1 MLGGVWEAIGVRSQD
16 ATAITSEEKRQAL
29 DGVLNSRTLARSG
42 RLKDLLRF
50 IAEAEIESRSAQ
62 LNEYSIGV
70 EALGRPEGYS
80 TLEDSSVR
88 SRTHELRQKLER
100 YYSSEAPGAAI
111 RIEILKG
118 SHCAAFTR
126 NHISKPPSPAWG
138 GLDRRLLGAL
148 GAGLAVGV
156 LATWLL
162 LAMRP
167 GRPAA
172 RDAVEWTPALEAIW
186 QPFLDPSTPLMVSFE
201 TRLFVRG
208 GDLGLGIRDFQVNE
222 MGQVESSAPLMRIQ
236 KLFDL
241 PQLYEDRNYT
251 DFGAAQAVF
260 LLARLLSTKKPNITL
275 KRSVDV
281 TWNDIR
287 DNNLIFLGKP
297 NTDPEIQHFLAKSEF
312 IDELTRIRVLHP
324 KASEPSE
331 YVERF
336 DPTSPSNWNEK
347 YAVISMVPGAG
358 PGKHVLSMAAS
369 GSEHPW
375 AVGEYMTAPEHAKE
389 LVEHLRLPSGRL
401 PAAYQVVIRARFRG
415 QEPTRVE
422 YVTHRV
428 LSAQ

>member
-1 MLGGVWEAIGVRSQD
+1 MRRQD
-16 ATAITSEEKRQAL
+16 ETAITPEEKRQAL
-29 DGVLNSRTLARSG
+29 DGVLSSRTLARSG
-42 RLKDLLRF
+42 RLKNLLRF
-50 IAEAEIESRSAQ
+50 IAEAEIEGRSAQ
-62 LNEYSIGV
+62 LNEYAIGV
-70 EALGRPEGYS
+70 EALSRPEGYS

-100 YYSSEAPGAAI
+100 YYSSEAPGAAV
-111 RIEILKG
+111 RVELLKG
-118 SHCAAFTR
+118 SHCATFIR
-126 NHISKPPSPAWG
+126 NQISKPASPAWG
-138 GLDRRLLGAL
+138 SFDRRLLGAL

-156 LATWLL
+156 LATWLVL
-162 LAMRP
+162 SI
-167 GRPAA
+167 RPARLA
-172 RDAVEWTPALEAIW
+172 PQNAVGWTPALEAIW
-186 QPFLDPSTPLMVSFE
+186 QPFLDPGTPLMVSFE
-201 TRLFVRG
+201 TRLFLRAG
-208 GDLGLGIRDFQVNE
+208 TLNIRDYRVNE
-222 MGQVESSAPLMRIQ
+222 MGQVESSQALMKIQ
-236 KLFDL
+236 KLFEL

-260 LLARLLSTKKPNITL
+260 LVTRLLSTKKLNITL

-297 NTDPEIQHFLAKSEF
+297 NTDPQIRHFLAKSEF

-324 KASEPSE
+324 KAGEPSE
-331 YVERF
+331 YVDRS
-336 DPTSPSNWNEK
+336 DSSGPSNWNEK
-347 YAVISMVPGAG
+347 YAVISMVPGAE

-375 AVGEYMTAPEHAKE
+375 AVGAYMTNPAHAKE

-415 QEPTRVE
+415 QEPTQVE
-422 YVTHRV
+422 YLTHRV